1 MNFLTKEV
9 KIALVAITGL
19 VLLFFGLNFLKGMKV
34 FSPQNTYYIKFSDI
48 SGLTPSTPIYANG
61 FRVGVVKDVVFD
73 YDNADNLKV
82 AVDIDKKLT
91 IPGGTSAEIV
101 SDMLGNVQV
110 KLLLGNDRKHPMG
123 HGAVIE
129 GRTNDGTIGQVKD
142 MIPAIEKMLP
152 KLDSIMTTLNT
163 LLADPAVAQSMHNV
177 ETVTANLVTS
187 TNELNRLMAGLNRDV
202 PAMTQR
208 ANRLLDNTNTVAG
221 NLAKVD
227 LEQTMQKVNTTLDNV
242 KQFSEELN
250 SNNGSLG
257 LLMHDRSLYNNL
269 NSTMRSADSLLTNI
283 RENPKRYV
291 HFSVFGRKNK

>member
-187 TNELNRLMAGLNRDV
+187 TNELNKLMAGLNRDV

>member
-208 ANRLLDNTNTVAG
+208 ANKLLDNTNTVAV

>member
-19 VLLFFGLNFLKGMKV
+19 VLLFFGLNFLKGIKV
-34 FSPQNTYYIKFSDI
+34 FSSQNTYYIKFSDI

-123 HGAVIE
+123 QGAVIE

-257 LLMHDRSLYNNL
+257 LLMHDKSLYNNL

>member
-123 HGAVIE
+123 QGAVIE

-208 ANRLLDNTNTVAG
+208 ANRLLDNTNTVAV

>member
-123 HGAVIE
+123 QGAVIE

>member
-34 FSPQNTYYIKFSDI
+34 FSSQNTYYIKFSDI

-123 HGAVIE
+123 HGTVIE

-187 TNELNRLMAGLNRDV
+187 TNELNKLMAGLNRDV

-208 ANRLLDNTNTVAG
+208 ANRLLDNTNTVAV

>member
-34 FSPQNTYYIKFSDI
+34 FSSQNTYYIKFSDI

-123 HGAVIE
+123 QGAVIE

-152 KLDSIMTTLNT
+152 KIDSIMTTLNT

>member
-34 FSPQNTYYIKFSDI
+34 FSSQNTYYIKFSDI

-82 AVDIDKKLT
+82 AVDIDNKLT

-110 KLLLGNDRKHPMG
+110 KLLLGNDRKHPME

-187 TNELNRLMAGLNRDV
+187 TNELNKLMAGLNRDV

>member
-1 MNFLTKEV
+1 M
-9 KIALVAITGL
+9 
-19 VLLFFGLNFLKGMKV
+19 
-34 FSPQNTYYIKFSDI
+34 
-48 SGLTPSTPIYANG
+48 
-61 FRVGVVKDVVFD
+61 GVVKDVVFD

-208 ANRLLDNTNTVAG
+208 ANRLLDNTNTVAV

>member
-208 ANRLLDNTNTVAG
+208 ANKLLDNTNTVAG

>member
-208 ANRLLDNTNTVAG
+208 ANRLLDNTNTVAV

>member
-34 FSPQNTYYIKFSDI
+34 FSSQNTYYIKFSDI

>member
-34 FSPQNTYYIKFSDI
+34 FSSQNTYYIKFSDI

-187 TNELNRLMAGLNRDV
+187 TNELNKLMAGLNRDV

-208 ANRLLDNTNTVAG
+208 ANRLLDNTNTVAV

>member
-34 FSPQNTYYIKFSDI
+34 FSSQNTYYIKFSDI

-123 HGAVIE
+123 QGAVIE
-129 GRTNDGTIGQVKD
+129 GCTNDGTIGQVKD

-208 ANRLLDNTNTVAG
+208 ANRLLDNTNTVAV